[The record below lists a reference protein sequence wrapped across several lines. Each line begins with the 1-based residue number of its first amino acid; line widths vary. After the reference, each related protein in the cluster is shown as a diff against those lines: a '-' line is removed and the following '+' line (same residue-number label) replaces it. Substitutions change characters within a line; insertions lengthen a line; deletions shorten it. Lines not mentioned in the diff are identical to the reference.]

1 MIRPVGIE
9 TEYGM
14 NCVGFS
20 EEIDFGYEAS
30 MLVRAAAVEGAFRGW
45 DYSREDP
52 YWDLRGI
59 RAE

>member
-14 NCVGFS
+14 NCEGFS

-30 MLVRAAAVEGAFRGW
+30 MLVRAAR
-45 DYSREDP
+45 
-52 YWDLRGI
+52 LRFLHP
-59 RAE
+59 EVVV